1 MLKFLATTEN
11 IRKTRREEPNDNRGK
26 VVGKQRE
33 IAVRTR
39 SYESRAVLFL
49 REGRVIAGREDKE

>member
-33 IAVRTR
+33 IAVRNFQTR
-39 SYESRAVLFL
+39 DRTRVELSYS
-49 REGRVIAGREDKE
+49 